1 MEIKREKE
9 FNSLDKKMV
18 MHFRLKKCFIPL
30 HPLTNFEI
38 QKYYQNE
45 LRFNGVYSRDNLLKR
60 IKNGAYLINLDKY
73 ADVGTNWIAL
83 YVKMSKLLILTVL
96 QLNIFIKE
104 LKNLLDINS

>member
-1 MEIKREKE
+1 
-9 FNSLDKKMV
+9 MV
-18 MHFRLKKCFIPL
+18 MDLRLKKCLIPL

-45 LRFNGVYSRDNLLKR
+45 PRFNRVCSRDNLLKR

-83 YVKMSKLLILTVL
+83 YVENV
-96 QLNIFIKE
+96 
-104 LKNLLDINS
+104 

>member
-1 MEIKREKE
+1 
-9 FNSLDKKMV
+9 MV
-18 MHFRLKKCFIPL
+18 MDFRLKKCFIPL

-45 LRFNGVYSRDNLLKR
+45 LRFNGVYSRGNLLKR

-73 ADVGTNWIAL
+73 ADVATNWIAL
-83 YVKMSKLLILTVL
+83 YVKMSKLLILTIL